1 MQDKKSRIA
10 ALIAVAV
17 VAGWV
22 MVGAG
27 QAPVQMPLEPVRERG
42 ASVTGAFEGWYKTPD
57 GGFSI
62 LVGYFNRNRAEALDI
77 PVGPNN
83 RIEPGGP
90 DMGQPT
96 YFLPRRQWGVFSID
110 VPKDFGTKRLTW
122 TIVANGETTS
132 IPLSLNPQYEVEPY
146 KEAGMGN
153 TPPTLKFSPNGPL
166 VTGPPR
172 GIAQTLTT
180 TVAEPAPLTFWAA
193 DEAKADPAAQG
204 RGRGGPPVNVSL
216 AKHRGPGTVTFG
228 AVRPMIDFK
237 DGGRASTTAKFSAPG
252 DYIVRVQAN
261 DSSGDGG
268 GGFQCCWTNAHV
280 KVTVK

>member
-1 MQDKKSRIA
+1 MHDKKSTIA
-10 ALIAVAV
+10 ALVAVAA

-22 MVGAG
+22 MVAAG
-27 QAPVQMPLEPVRERG
+27 QGPSQLPLEPVKERG
-42 ASVTGAFEGWYKTPD
+42 ASVTGALEGWYKAPG

-110 VPKDFGTKRLTW
+110 VPKDFGSKSLTW

-146 KEAGMGN
+146 KESGMGN
-153 TPPTLKFSPNGPL
+153 TPPVLKFSPTGPAL
-166 VTGPPR
+166 SGPPR

-180 TVAEPAPLTFWAA
+180 TVSAPATLTVWASDDGHVEP
-193 DEAKADPAAQG
+193 G

-216 AKHRGPGTVTFG
+216 AKHRGPGTVSFG
-228 AVRPMIDFK
+228 AVRPMVDMK
-237 DGGRASTTAKFSAPG
+237 DNGRTSTTAKFSAPG
-252 DYIVRVQAN
+252 EYVVRVQAN
-261 DSSGDGG
+261 DSSGEGG

-280 KVTVK
+280 RVTVK

>member
-1 MQDKKSRIA
+1 MHDKKSTIA
-10 ALIAVAV
+10 ALVAVAA
-17 VAGWV
+17 VAGLV
-22 MVGAG
+22 MVAAG
-27 QAPVQMPLEPVRERG
+27 QGPSQLPLEPVKERG
-42 ASVTGAFEGWYKTPD
+42 ASVTGALEGWYKTPG

-110 VPKDFGTKRLTW
+110 VPKDFGSNRLTW

-146 KEAGMGN
+146 KETGMGN
-153 TPPTLKFSPNGPL
+153 TPPVLKFSPTGPAL
-166 VTGPPR
+166 SGPPR

-180 TVAEPAPLTFWAA
+180 TVSEPATLTVWAS
-193 DEAKADPAAQG
+193 DDGHVEPG

-216 AKHRGPGTVTFG
+216 AKHRGPGSVTFG
-228 AVRPMIDFK
+228 AVRPAVDITDN
-237 DGGRASTTAKFSAPG
+237 GRVSTTAKFGAPG
-252 DYIVRVQAN
+252 EYIVRVQAN
-261 DSSGDGG
+261 DSSGEGG

>member
-1 MQDKKSRIA
+1 MQDKTSRIA

-27 QAPVQMPLEPVRERG
+27 QGPSQLPLEPVKERG
-42 ASVTGAFEGWYKTPD
+42 ASVTGALEGWYKTPD

-62 LVGYFNRNRAEALDI
+62 LVGYFNRNRAEPLDI

-132 IPLSLNPQYEVEPY
+132 IPLSLNPAYEVEPY

-153 TPPTLKFSPNGPL
+153 TPPTLKFSPNGP
-166 VTGPPR
+166 
-172 GIAQTLTT
+172 
-180 TVAEPAPLTFWAA
+180 AA
-193 DEAKADPAAQG
+193 DRTAAWHRADAQ
-204 RGRGGPPVNVSL
+204 
-216 AKHRGPGTVTFG
+216 H
-228 AVRPMIDFK
+228 
-237 DGGRASTTAKFSAPG
+237 DGGRAG
-252 DYIVRVQAN
+252 D
-261 DSSGDGG
+261 
-268 GGFQCCWTNAHV
+268 AHV
-280 KVTVK
+280 LGRRRRARWSRAEAAVALPSASRWPSIAGPGPSRSARCGPRLT

>member
-10 ALIAVAV
+10 ALVAVAA

-22 MVGAG
+22 MVAAG
-27 QAPVQMPLEPVRERG
+27 QGPSQLPLEPVKERG
-42 ASVTGAFEGWYKTPD
+42 ASVTGALEGWYKTPD

-62 LVGYFNRNRAEALDI
+62 LVGYFNRNRSEALDI

-110 VPKDFGTKRLTW
+110 VPKDFGSKRLTW

-132 IPLSLNPQYEVEPY
+132 IPLSLNPQYEIEPY
-146 KEAGMGN
+146 KDAGMGN
-153 TPPTLKFSPNGPL
+153 TPPVLKFSPTGPAL
-166 VTGPPR
+166 TGPPR

-180 TVAEPAPLTFWAA
+180 TVSEPATLTVWASDDA
-193 DEAKADPAAQG
+193 HVEPGSQG
-204 RGRGGPPVNVSL
+204 RGRGGPPVSVSL
-216 AKHRGPGTVTFG
+216 AKHRGPGSVTFG
-228 AVRPMIDFK
+228 AVRPAVDMK
-237 DGGRASTTAKFSAPG
+237 DSGRVSTTAKFGAPG
-252 DYIVRVQAN
+252 EYIVRVQAN
-261 DSSGDGG
+261 DSSGEGG
-268 GGFQCCWTNAHV
+268 SGFQCCWTNAHV

>member
-1 MQDKKSRIA
+1 MHDKKSTIA
-10 ALIAVAV
+10 ALVAVAA

-22 MVGAG
+22 MVAAG
-27 QAPVQMPLEPVRERG
+27 QGPSQLPLEPVKERG
-42 ASVTGAFEGWYKTPD
+42 ASVTGALEGWYKTPD

-110 VPKDFGTKRLTW
+110 VPKDFGSKSLTW

-146 KEAGMGN
+146 KESGMGN
-153 TPPTLKFSPNGPL
+153 TPPVLKFSPTGPAL
-166 VTGPPR
+166 SGPPR

-180 TVAEPAPLTFWAA
+180 TVSAPATLTVWASDDGHVEP
-193 DEAKADPAAQG
+193 G

-216 AKHRGPGTVTFG
+216 AKHSGPGSVTFG
-228 AVRPMIDFK
+228 AVRPAVDMK
-237 DGGRASTTAKFSAPG
+237 DNGRVSTTAKFGAPG
-252 DYIVRVQAN
+252 EYIVRVQAN
-261 DSSGDGG
+261 DSSGEGG
-268 GGFQCCWTNAHV
+268 SGFQCCWTNAHV

>member
-27 QAPVQMPLEPVRERG
+27 QARPASARASQERG
-42 ASVTGAFEGWYKTPD
+42 ASVTGALEGWYQTPD

-132 IPLSLNPQYEVEPY
+132 IPLSLNPAVRGRALQRGGHGQHAAHPEVLAER
-146 KEAGMGN
+146 
-153 TPPTLKFSPNGPL
+153 
-166 VTGPPR
+166 PR
-172 GIAQTLTT
+172 G
-180 TVAEPAPLTFWAA
+180 
-193 DEAKADPAAQG
+193 
-204 RGRGGPPVNVSL
+204 
-216 AKHRGPGTVTFG
+216 
-228 AVRPMIDFK
+228 
-237 DGGRASTTAKFSAPG
+237 
-252 DYIVRVQAN
+252 
-261 DSSGDGG
+261 
-268 GGFQCCWTNAHV
+268 
-280 KVTVK
+280 